1 MNIFVVVQQM
11 LVLLVMMLVGFIV
24 FRIGWLDD
32 NACSR
37 MSKIVVNVL
46 NPCLM
51 VYGVLGKSGRLDGG
65 MLGQTLIL
73 VIVYFCV
80 LILLSGPV
88 ASLLHVKTQHYNLYK
103 LMLIFS
109 NVGFMGI
116 PVISNIYGKESML
129 LIAFYNLGY
138 NLLLYTYGIYL
149 AGKKCP
155 AQKDGVGKT
164 TGDGKAAGN
173 GMQWKKLLNPG
184 VASCVVAIAIFA
196 SGAAVPESVCTFFD
210 YVGNAAVPLSMI
222 LIGAS
227 VAQGGK
233 KEFFLDKK
241 MYAFMAVKMLAIPIV
256 AALLLRLVPWPAMV
270 EGVFILMLAMPVG
283 SIVVMLASESGNDA
297 IECTKGSIL
306 TTLVSVL
313 TIPIVSAFLQF

>member
-1 MNIFVVVQQM
+1 MNIFVAMQQM
-11 LVLLVMMLVGFIV
+11 LVLLVMIIIGYLV

-51 VYGVLGKSGRLDGG
+51 VYGVLGKDARLDGS
-65 MLGQTLIL
+65 MLRQTLLL
-73 VIVYFCV
+73 VFVYFGV
-80 LILLSGPV
+80 LVLLSGPV
-88 ASLLHVKTQHYNLYK
+88 ASFLHVKKEHYDLYK

-116 PVISNIYGKESML
+116 PVISNIYGKESIL

-149 AGKKCP
+149 AGK
-155 AQKDGVGKT
+155 GSGT
-164 TGDGKAAGN
+164 AGN
-173 GMQWKKLLNPG
+173 GMQWKRLLNTG
-184 VASCVVAIAIFA
+184 VLSCVAAIVIFV
-196 SGAAVPESVCTFFD
+196 SGAEVPESVCTFFD

-241 MYAFMAVKMLAIPIV
+241 MYAFMAVKMLAIPII
-256 AALLLRLVPWPAMV
+256 AALLLRLLPWPAMV
-270 EGVFILMLAMPVG
+270 KGVFILMLAMPVG
-283 SIVVMLASESGNDA
+283 SIVVMLAAEGGNDA

-313 TIPIVSAFLQF
+313 TISIVAAFLPF

>member
-1 MNIFVVVQQM
+1 MVVGMNMFVVIQQM
-11 LVLLVMMLVGFIV
+11 LVLLVMMLIGYIV
-24 FRIGWLDD
+24 FQIKWLDG

-51 VYGVLGKSGRLDGG
+51 VYGVLGEEAHLEGS
-65 MLGQTLIL
+65 MLFQTLIL
-73 VIVYFCV
+73 VVIYFAALIV
-80 LILLSGPV
+80 ISIPT
-88 ASLLHVKTQHYNLYK
+88 ASALHVKKEHFNLYR
-103 LMLIFS
+103 LMMIFS

-116 PVISNIYGKESML
+116 PVISSIYGKESML

-149 AGKKCP
+149 AAK
-155 AQKDGVGKT
+155 GVEE
-164 TGDGKAAGN
+164 TGEGTGG
-173 GMQWKKLLNPG
+173 GMQWKKLINPG
-184 VASCVVAIAIFA
+184 VASCVVAIVIFV
-196 SGAAVPESVCTFFD
+196 SGVTVPDSVCTFFD

-241 MYAFMAVKMLAIPIV
+241 MYAFMAVKMLAIPIA

-283 SIVVMLASESGNDA
+283 SIVVMLATESGNDA

-306 TTLVSVL
+306 TTLVSVI
-313 TIPIVSAFLQF
+313 TIPIVSVFLQF